1 MSIRIRSRRCRV
13 SAYST
18 TSYPDVFHSQ
28 WIPRYPSMRA
38 INTKFATLSSTTR
51 TVASL
56 GIVGF
61 LIGCVSVTFSGM
73 RSPLDVFLDFPGEL
87 IDVDRLLNIT
97 VASSLDCF
105 FLVAAHD
112 VGSQSQDRHA
122 FESRHSFDLR
132 GQTIS
137 VYIRHIDVH

>member
-38 INTKFATLSSTTR
+38 INTKFATLSSTTS

-61 LIGCVSVTFSGM
+61 LIGCVSVTFSGIS
-73 RSPLDVFLDFPGEL
+73 SPHNIFFDLPGEQ
-87 IDVDRLLNIT
+87 IDVNWLLNVT
-97 VASSLDCF
+97 VAACFQCF
-105 FLVAAHD
+105 FLVAAHHIC
-112 VGSQSQDRHA
+112 SQCQDRDA
-122 FESRHSFDLR
+122 LESWH
-132 GQTIS
+132 
-137 VYIRHIDVH
+137 